1 MNAKPKKIKKYA
13 KTDLKIFKEALIK
26 IKAKLLA
33 QIMNVEKD
41 NLRTSQK
48 DASGDL
54 SSYTIHMADVA
65 TDSYDREF
73 SLSRASVEQK
83 AVYEIDEALKRI
95 DEGAFGLCLT
105 CGKQIAK
112 NRLKAVPFAKYC
124 IDCQSEEEK
133 KKKKNQ

>member
-1 MNAKPKKIKKYA
+1 MKAKKVKKYTKRDLKAFKEILTKIK
-13 KTDLKIFKEALIK
+13 TGF
-26 IKAKLLA
+26 LA
-33 QIMNVEKD
+33 QILSVEKE

-83 AVYEIDEALKRI
+83 IVYEIDEALKRI
-95 DEGAFGLCLT
+95 EEGEYGLCLT

-112 NRLKAVPFAKYC
+112 NRLKAVPYAKYC
-124 IDCQSEEEK
+124 IACQSDEESK
-133 KKKKNQ
+133 KKKSQ